1 MTAPTVFDS
10 ATPRFSL
17 PLLFA
22 GQAQKEF
29 FVNEAHAL
37 IDVLLHSSI
46 EGTASNPPTDP
57 IEGECWLVGVAATGV
72 WSGHEGSLAFCNGG
86 TWRYLAPTD
95 GMKVFDRSARQV
107 RMFDGVWRAAAAPIA
122 PTGGATVDFE
132 ARQAIEGLI
141 SALRSHGL
149 LPAD

>member
-17 PLLFA
+17 PLLFT

-57 IEGECWLVGVAATGV
+57 IEGECWLVGAAATGE
-72 WSGHEGSLAFCNGG
+72 WSGHEGSLAFCYGD

-95 GMKVFDRSARQV
+95 GMRVFDRSARQV
-107 RMFDGVWRAAAAPIA
+107 RLFDGAWKAAAVPIT
-122 PTGGATVDFE
+122 PTGGATVDSE
-132 ARQAIEGLI
+132 ARQTIEGLI
-141 SALRSHGL
+141 SALRNQGI
-149 LPAD
+149 LPAE